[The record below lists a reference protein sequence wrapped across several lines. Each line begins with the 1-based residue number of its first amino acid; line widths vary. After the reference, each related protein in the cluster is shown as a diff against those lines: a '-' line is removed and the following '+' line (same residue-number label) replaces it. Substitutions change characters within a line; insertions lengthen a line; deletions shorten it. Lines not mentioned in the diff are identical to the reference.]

1 MAGFVHG
8 WLERISG
15 NAMNE
20 NESFFPRPQPRSPRG
35 PAASAFLTSLSP
47 AMRELDRA
55 ISDVARA
62 DLPVLL
68 VGERGTGKEI
78 VAREIHRR
86 RAEAEAAFL
95 KARCAE
101 LTPRLVDEVFEEA
114 ERLRD
119 LPATVFL
126 DEIGELSL
134 ACQAALVEAIA
145 HGDGNGHAQDTR
157 ALLISAT
164 NRNIEEEIRK
174 QHFREDLLYRLN
186 GVCLRVPP
194 LRHRKEDIPAF
205 LDFFLRRDAEEL
217 GIAAAEV
224 QPRTIGVLVRH
235 SWPGNVRELEEVA
248 RKILLSDERSA
259 LAGIDAFRAA
269 SADPAGG
276 GAALPLKEAARN
288 ASRQVE
294 RELILKTLSRTR
306 WNRKRAARE
315 LGISYKALLYKLKQ
329 IAIDDP
335 GEI

>member
-1 MAGFVHG
+1 
-8 WLERISG
+8 
-15 NAMNE
+15 MNE
-20 NESFFPRPQPRSPRG
+20 NEPVFFQPGPKPAREQASP
-35 PAASAFLTSLSP
+35 ALLTSLSP

-86 RAEAEAAFL
+86 HAEAPAKFL

-101 LTPRLVDEVFEEA
+101 LTPRLIDELFEEA
-114 ERLRD
+114 GRVAD
-119 LPATVFL
+119 APATIFL
-126 DEIGELSL
+126 DEIGELSP
-134 ACQAALVEAIA
+134 ACQDALADAIA
-145 HGDGNGHAQDTR
+145 SADGNGHARNEQAR
-157 ALLISAT
+157 LISAT

-174 QHFREDLLYRLN
+174 QHFREELLYRLN

-194 LRHRKEDIPAF
+194 LRHRREDIPAF
-205 LDFFLRRDAEEL
+205 LDFFLKRDAGEL
-217 GIAAAEV
+217 GIAPAEV
-224 QPRTIGVLVRH
+224 QAKTIAVLLRH

-259 LAGIDAFRAA
+259 LAGLDCFRTRVT
-269 SADPAGG
+269 D
-276 GAALPLKEAARN
+276 GAEEGATLPLKEAARN

-335 GEI
+335 REI

>member
-1 MAGFVHG
+1 
-8 WLERISG
+8 
-15 NAMNE
+15 
-20 NESFFPRPQPRSPRG
+20 
-35 PAASAFLTSLSP
+35 
-47 AMRELDRA
+47 MRELDRA
-55 ISDVARA
+55 ISDVARG

-68 VGERGTGKEI
+68 LGERGTGKEI

-86 RAEAEAAFL
+86 HAEVNATFL

-101 LTPRLVDEVFEEA
+101 LTPRLIDGLLDEPGRFA
-114 ERLRD
+114 D
-119 LPATVFL
+119 APATIFL
-126 DEIGELSL
+126 DEIGELSP
-134 ACQAALVEAIA
+134 ACQAALAEAIA
-145 HGDGNGHAQDTR
+145 NADGNGHVRNGR
-157 ALLISAT
+157 ARLISAT
-164 NRNIEEEIRK
+164 SRNIEEEIRK
-174 QHFREDLLYRLN
+174 QHFREELLYRLN

-205 LDFFLRRDAEEL
+205 LDFFLKRDAGEL
-217 GIAAAEV
+217 GIAPAEV
-224 QPRTIGVLVRH
+224 QGKTIAALLRH

-259 LAGIDAFRAA
+259 VAGLDCLRA
-269 SADPAGG
+269 SVADGGDG

-329 IAIDDP
+329 IAFDDH
-335 GEI
+335 GEL

>member
-1 MAGFVHG
+1 
-8 WLERISG
+8 
-15 NAMNE
+15 MNE
-20 NESFFPRPQPRSPRG
+20 HEPFFSRPESKSAG
-35 PAASAFLTSLSP
+35 ELASTAFLTSLSP

-55 ISDVARA
+55 VSDVARG

-68 VGERGTGKEI
+68 LGERGTGKEI

-86 RAEAEAAFL
+86 HAEAHAAFL

-101 LTPRLVDEVFEEA
+101 LTPRLIDELFEEA
-114 ERLRD
+114 EQCAD
-119 LPATVFL
+119 APATIFL
-126 DEIGELSL
+126 DEIGELSP

-145 HGDGNGHAQDTR
+145 HEDGNGHARNGR
-157 ALLISAT
+157 ARLISAT
-164 NRNIEEEIRK
+164 SRNIEEEIRK
-174 QHFREDLLYRLN
+174 QHFREELLYRLN

-205 LDFFLRRDAEEL
+205 LDFFLKRDAGEL
-217 GIAAAEV
+217 GITPAEV
-224 QPRTIGVLVRH
+224 QAKTVAALLRH
-235 SWPGNVRELEEVA
+235 PWPGNVRELEEVA

-259 LAGIDAFRAA
+259 VAGLDCLRATVTDGA
-269 SADPAGG
+269 EGS
-276 GAALPLKEAARN
+276 AALPLKEAARN

-335 GEI
+335 GEF